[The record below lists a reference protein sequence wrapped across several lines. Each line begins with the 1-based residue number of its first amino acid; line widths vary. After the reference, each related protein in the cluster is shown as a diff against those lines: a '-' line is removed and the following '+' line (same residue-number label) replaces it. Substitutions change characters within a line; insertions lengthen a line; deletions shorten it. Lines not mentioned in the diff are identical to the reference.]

1 MNDKEELNKKVQQ
14 YIGWFGWFRPRNA
27 YRGGQFYW
35 WRKPEYPDRDVAAY
49 TLSRHGVHIGRL
61 KKLIY
66 IINGHFERS
75 FVSHHLCNKRLNKIL
90 LCC

>member
-1 MNDKEELNKKVQQ
+1 MNDNEELNNKVQQ
-14 YIGWFGWFRPRNA
+14 YKGWFGWFRPRNA

-61 KKLIY
+61 KKIDIY
-66 IINGHFERS
+66 NQWTF
-75 FVSHHLCNKRLNKIL
+75 
-90 LCC
+90 